1 MARHLPD
8 SKLWDGP
15 IWSRMKAQTMEWI
28 SDVNEGQEISE
39 SVMSAPRGTDSRLE
53 RELTLQMRTVKH
65 IRSVLHRSSR
75 SLAVLSVANPAV
87 VITVVAA
94 QGSVV
99 NPHET
104 SLFVNGST
112 SGFLENAPAAA
123 SAIPQPRGRTGS
135 NAVEAWRW
143 QHCSG
148 EGKFVMSVFDR
159 REARIQEFG
168 DTTAAGLC
176 READWNFGGPTVG
189 KAEGRITVIGRMG

>member
-1 MARHLPD
+1 MTAMHL
-8 SKLWDGP
+8 SFP
-15 IWSRMKAQTMEWI
+15 IVWSHTIVRRLK
-28 SDVNEGQEISE
+28 
-39 SVMSAPRGTDSRLE
+39 PRRQPFSPR
-53 RELTLQMRTVKH
+53 
-65 IRSVLHRSSR
+65 
-75 SLAVLSVANPAV
+75 A
-87 VITVVAA
+87 
-94 QGSVV
+94 
-99 NPHET
+99 
-104 SLFVNGST
+104 
-112 SGFLENAPAAA
+112 
-123 SAIPQPRGRTGS
+123 AIPQPRGRTGS

>member
-1 MARHLPD
+1 MSREARGKSSTFDVHFFRRSHTGRQLTIHD
-8 SKLWDGP
+8 VGSRCKNSKGCP
-15 IWSRMKAQTMEWI
+15 
-28 SDVNEGQEISE
+28 
-39 SVMSAPRGTDSRLE
+39 
-53 RELTLQMRTVKH
+53 
-65 IRSVLHRSSR
+65 
-75 SLAVLSVANPAV
+75 
-87 VITVVAA
+87 
-94 QGSVV
+94 
-99 NPHET
+99 
-104 SLFVNGST
+104 
-112 SGFLENAPAAA
+112 
-123 SAIPQPRGRTGS
+123 AIPQPRGRTGS